1 MPAVIKLRNYVNIPY
16 KGVVLTRQNVF
27 KRDGF
32 ECQYCGTKKDLTLD
46 HVIPKAKGGKST
58 WINLITACK
67 KCNTQKGDYSP
78 EEIGFSLRNSPYK
91 PNYILFLRDFSGYAH
106 DEWIPYLKTG
116 TNN

>member
-1 MPAVIKLRNYVNIPY
+1 MPAVIKLRNYVNVPY

-32 ECQYCGTKKDLTLD
+32 MCQYCGTRKDLTLD
-46 HVIPKAKGGKST
+46 HVVPKARGGKST
-58 WINLITACK
+58 WVNLITACK
-67 KCNTQKGDYSP
+67 KCNTRKGDYAP
-78 EEIGFSLRNSPYK
+78 EEIGFSLKNFPYR
-91 PNYILFLRDFSGYAH
+91 PSYVLFLRDFSGYAH